1 MTWQQAGSAVLIG
14 WCIGG
19 LDGIVYLGLRLAR

>member
-19 LDGIVYLGLRLAR
+19 LVGIAYLGLRFGA

>member
-1 MTWQQAGSAVLIG
+1 MSWHQAGAAVLIG

-19 LDGIVYLGLRLAR
+19 LVGIAYLACRLAR

>member
-19 LDGIVYLGLRLAR
+19 LVGIVYLGLRLA